1 MALAGFAPTATTLL
15 SAGPTSSNIILPTTG
30 SPVTAVV
37 TNTSQG
43 FVYVLLGG
51 SNVTVTPATGLALA
65 PGASFPLTIGTN
77 TYLAAI
83 TLQGAAGVNITVGT

>member
-1 MALAGFAPTATTLL
+1 MALAAFAPTATTLL
-15 SAGPTSSNIILPTTG
+15 SAGPASSNIILPTTG

-37 TNTSQG
+37 INTG
-43 FVYVLLGG
+43 NVFVYVLLGG

-65 PGASFPLTIGTN
+65 PGAEMPLTIGAN

-83 TLQGAAGVNITVGT
+83 APQGAVGVNITVGT